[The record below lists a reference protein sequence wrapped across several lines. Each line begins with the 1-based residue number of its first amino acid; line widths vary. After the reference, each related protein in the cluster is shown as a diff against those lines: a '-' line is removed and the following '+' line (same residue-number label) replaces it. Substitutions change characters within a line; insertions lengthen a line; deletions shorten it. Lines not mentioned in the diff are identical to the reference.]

1 MTKEHRIYLDDIP
14 LPQAW
19 ERLLSFLK
27 RNHLT
32 GPLEGEH
39 VPLSRAAGRIT
50 AEPVWAS
57 LSSPGYHAS
66 AMDGYAIRSKD
77 SSGATETSPVRI
89 PLGPEGPASYVDTG
103 DPVPPWA
110 DAVVMIENA
119 DLVNNDTSIEIRA
132 GVAPWTSVRS
142 MGEDMVATELV
153 LPANHCLSPVDL
165 GAIAGSG
172 HATVSVRRK
181 PVVAIIPTGTELI
194 SPEAAESRKMNPGE
208 IIEYNSLMLAA
219 QVESWGGE
227 ARRHPIVI
235 DDPQLIREALAGAAA
250 EADLVVMIAGSSAGS
265 EDYTASVIG
274 ELGEVFVHGIA
285 VKPGHPVILGMVKE
299 PSPVP
304 VIGSPGY
311 PVSCA
316 LTGEI
321 FIEPLLS
328 RWLGKQGRRRP
339 EIGAFMSRR
348 LHSAVGAEEFVRV
361 ALGEVNGR
369 TIAAPLQRGAG
380 IITSLVKA
388 DGILRIPSLSE
399 GVDAGEEVR
408 VSLLRDPD
416 EIKRTI
422 VHIGSHDICLDILA
436 QFIAGHSSRFTSS
449 NAGSLGG
456 LITLKRGEAHI
467 AGSHLLDPET
477 GDFNDSYIRRY
488 LAGEKVVVISFV
500 HREQGL
506 ITARGNPKS
515 IRDFSDL
522 TREDLR
528 YVNRQ
533 RGAGTRVL
541 LDYNLQRLGID
552 PQQVPGYDRE
562 EYTHLAV
569 AAAVQSGAADCGLG
583 IAAAAQ
589 ALNLEFVSLAEE
601 RYELVTLERFFER
614 PVLEPLT
621 KILQDPEFLEAVN
634 SMTGYSTADIG
645 KIRRIET

>member
-1 MTKEHRIYLDDIP
+1 MQRRIYLDDIP
-14 LPQAW
+14 LPEAR
-19 ERLLSFLK
+19 ERMSKFL
-27 RNHLT
+27 RNNNLA
-32 GPLEGEH
+32 GPLEAEKI
-39 VPLSRAAGRIT
+39 PLSEAAGRIS
-50 AEPVWAS
+50 AEPIWAS

-66 AMDGYAIRSKD
+66 AMDGYAVKSKE

-103 DPVPPWA
+103 DPMPPWA

-119 DLVNNDTSIEIRA
+119 ELVDDDTAIEIRA
-132 GVAPWTSVRS
+132 AVAPWTSVRP
-142 MGEDMVATELV
+142 MGEDLVATELV

-181 PVVAIIPTGTELI
+181 PVVVIIPTGTELI
-194 SPEAAESRKMNPGE
+194 SPEEAESRAMKPGE

-227 ARRHPIVI
+227 ARRYSTVI
-235 DDPQLIREALAGAAA
+235 DDPELIRRALARAAG

-265 EDYTASVIG
+265 EDYSASVIG
-274 ELGEVFVHGIA
+274 DLGEVFVHGIA
-285 VKPGHPVILGMVKE
+285 VKPGHPVILGMVKGT
-299 PSPVP
+299 PPVP

-321 FIEPLLS
+321 FIEPILS
-328 RWLGKQGRRRP
+328 QWLGRSGRQRH
-339 EIGAFMSRR
+339 ETEAVMSRK
-348 LHSAVGAEEFVRV
+348 LHSAAGAEEFVRV
-361 ALGEVNGR
+361 ALGEVDGK
-369 TIAAPLQRGAG
+369 TVAAPLQRGAG
-380 IITSLVKA
+380 VISSLVKA
-388 DGILRIPSLSE
+388 DGILRIPALSE
-399 GVDAGEEVR
+399 GVDAGEMVR
-408 VSLLRDPD
+408 VSLLRDPA

-422 VHIGSHDICLDILA
+422 VHIGSHDICLDVLA
-436 QFIAGHSSRFTSS
+436 QYIAGRSSRFTSS

-456 LITLKRGEAHI
+456 LVALKRGEAHV
-467 AGSHLLDPET
+467 AGSHLLDPDT
-477 GDFNDSYIRRY
+477 GNFNDSYIRRY
-488 LAGEKVVVISFV
+488 LSGEKVVVISFV

-506 ITARGNPKS
+506 ITAKGNPKG

-541 LDYNLQRLGID
+541 LDYNLEQLGID
-552 PQQVPGYDRE
+552 PEQVPGYRRE

-583 IAAAAQ
+583 IAAAAM
-589 ALNLEFVSLAEE
+589 ALDLDFIPLAHE
-601 RYELVTLERFFER
+601 RYELVTLERFFEG
-614 PVLEPLT
+614 PVLKPL
-621 KILQDPEFLEAVN
+621 LEVLEDQEFRKTVD
-634 SMTGYSTADIG
+634 SMAGYATADMG
-645 KIRRIET
+645 RLRKIEA